1 MQNEILAKALI
12 EAIKKMA
19 SNEEC
24 LDNFESYLS
33 HHFDKWY
40 EKYANTPEGLVYEF
54 ESFAD
59 VN

>member
-1 MQNEILAKALI
+1 MHNEILAKALI

-19 SNEEC
+19 SNEGC

-33 HHFDKWY
+33 HCFDKWY

-59 VN
+59 IN